1 MDILEQLQRV
11 LDATPEH
18 QYLAAQ
24 PLSRKQLVS
33 VIAEIRRLRSVSDEQ
48 RNADAQARTGINPNI

>member
-24 PLSRKQLVS
+24 PISRRQLVAI
-33 VIAEIRRLRSVSDEQ
+33 VTELRRLRAAVAAAE
-48 RNADAQARTGINPNI
+48 AQTPTSHQPNQ